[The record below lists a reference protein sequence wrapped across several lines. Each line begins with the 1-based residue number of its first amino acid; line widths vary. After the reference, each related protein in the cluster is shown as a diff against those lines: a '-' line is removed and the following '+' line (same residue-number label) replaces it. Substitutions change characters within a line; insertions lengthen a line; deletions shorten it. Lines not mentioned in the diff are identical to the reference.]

1 MGTRL
6 EEKTGNLIQYNLRDV
21 LKNKDGVLFRYGIV
35 IIGANSTSGFGKS
48 AFCKALACAVSQSI
62 AEAKRLTSDRA
73 RVIYTRTLE
82 GLRDVEFH
90 EGDTILLDEFQP
102 GDSKSNVYISDTI
115 LKTFNDP
122 SEVCTFRARN
132 KDIVIPPGI
141 CRVTCGNGDDR
152 KNYFGDTDS
161 VPLQR
166 KTITFFIKRPLVK
179 PEWVESLRNPMNF
192 TSEMN
197 EVTALLENRMSSVSA
212 EPASPCSEGV
222 VGCCGFS

>member
-6 EEKTGNLIQYNLRDV
+6 EERTGNLIQYNLHDV
-21 LKNKDGVLFRYGIV
+21 LKNKDNLLFRYGIV

-48 AFCKALACAVSQSI
+48 AFCKALACAVSQCI
-62 AEAKRLTSDRA
+62 AEAKRMTPDRA

-102 GDSKSNVYISDTI
+102 GDSKSNVYISHTI

-161 VPLQR
+161 KPLQR

-179 PEWVESLRNPMNF
+179 QRWVESLRNPMNI
-192 TSEMN
+192 TPEMN
-197 EVTALLENRMSSVSA
+197 EVTELLANRMASVEA
-212 EPASPCSEGV
+212 EPSSQCSEGV

>member
-6 EEKTGNLIQYNLRDV
+6 EERTGNLIQYNLHD
-21 LKNKDGVLFRYGIV
+21 LLTNKENLLFRYGIV

-48 AFCKALACAVSQSI
+48 AFCKALACAVSQCI
-62 AEAKRLTSDRA
+62 AEAKRMTSDRA

-161 VPLQR
+161 KPLQR

-179 PEWVESLRNPMNF
+179 QRWVESLRNPMNI
-192 TSEMN
+192 TPEMN
-197 EVTALLENRMSSVSA
+197 EVTELLANRMSSVSA
-212 EPASPCSEGV
+212 VPSSPCSEGV

>member
-6 EEKTGNLIQYNLRDV
+6 EERTGNLIRYTLREV
-21 LKNKDGVLFRYGIV
+21 LENKDNLLFRYGIV

-48 AFCKALACAVSQSI
+48 AFCKSLACAVSQCI
-62 AEAKRLTSDRA
+62 AEAHRMTSDRA

-82 GLRDVEFH
+82 GLQGVDFH
-90 EGDTILLDEFQP
+90 IGDTILLDEFQP
-102 GDSKSNVYISDTI
+102 GDSKSNVYISSTI

-212 EPASPCSEGV
+212 EPSSQCSEGV

>member
-1 MGTRL
+1 VGTRL
-6 EEKTGNLIQYNLRDV
+6 EERTGNLIQYNLHD
-21 LKNKDGVLFRYGIV
+21 LLTNKENLLFRYGIV

-48 AFCKALACAVSQSI
+48 AFCKSLACAVSQCI
-62 AEAKRLTSDRA
+62 AEAHRMTSDRA

-82 GLRDVEFH
+82 GLQGVEFH
-90 EGDTILLDEFQP
+90 IGDTILLDEFQP
-102 GDSKSNVYISDTI
+102 GDSKSNVYMTPTI

-161 VPLQR
+161 KPLQR

-179 PEWVESLRNPMNF
+179 QRWVESLRNPMNF
-192 TSEMN
+192 APEMN
-197 EVTALLENRMSSVSA
+197 EVTELLANRMASVEA
-212 EPASPCSEGV
+212 EPSSPCSEGV

>member
-6 EEKTGNLIQYNLRDV
+6 EERTGNLIQYTLHDV
-21 LKNKDGVLFRYGIV
+21 LMNKDQVLFRYGIV
-35 IIGANSTSGFGKS
+35 LIGSNSTSGFGKS
-48 AFCKALACAVSQSI
+48 AFCKALACSVSQCI
-62 AEAKRLTSDRA
+62 VEAHQMTSDRA

-90 EGDTILLDEFQP
+90 IGDTILLDEFQP
-102 GDSKSNVYISDTI
+102 GDSQSNVYISPTI

-161 VPLQR
+161 LPLQR

-179 PEWVESLRNPMNF
+179 SEWVESLRNPMNF

-212 EPASPCSEGV
+212 EPSSSSSERASRCDLL
-222 VGCCGFS
+222 

>member
-6 EEKTGNLIQYNLRDV
+6 QERTHNLIQYSLHDV
-21 LKNKDGVLFRYGIV
+21 LTNKENLLFRYGIV

-48 AFCKALACAVSQSI
+48 AFCKALACAVSQCI
-62 AEAKRLTSDRA
+62 AEAKRMTSDRA

-102 GDSKSNVYISDTI
+102 GDSKSNVYISPTI

-161 VPLQR
+161 LPLQR

-179 PEWVESLRNPMNF
+179 PEWVESLRNPMTF
-192 TSEMN
+192 TPEMN
-197 EVTALLENRMSSVSA
+197 EVTELLANRMASVAA
-212 EPASPCSEGV
+212 EPSSPCSEGV

>member
-6 EEKTGNLIQYNLRDV
+6 EEKTGNLIQYNLHDV
-21 LKNKDGVLFRYGIV
+21 LKNKDQVLFRYGIV
-35 IIGANSTSGFGKS
+35 IVGANSTSGFGKS
-48 AFCKALACAVSQSI
+48 AFCKSLACSVSQCMT
-62 AEAKRLTSDRA
+62 EAHRLTSDRA

-90 EGDTILLDEFQP
+90 NGDTILLDEFQP
-102 GDSKSNVYISDTI
+102 GDSTSNCYISPTI

-161 VPLQR
+161 LPLQR

-179 PEWVESLRNPMNF
+179 SEWVESLRNPMNF

-212 EPASPCSEGV
+212 EPSSQCSDRA

>member
-6 EEKTGNLIQYNLRDV
+6 EERTGNLIQYNLHEV
-21 LKNKDGVLFRYGIV
+21 LKNKDQVLFRYGIV
-35 IIGANSTSGFGKS
+35 IIGANSTSGYGKS
-48 AFCKALACAVSQSI
+48 AFCKALACTVSQCL
-62 AEAKRLTSDRA
+62 AEAHRMTSDRA

-90 EGDTILLDEFQP
+90 IGDTILLDEFQP
-102 GDSKSNVYISDTI
+102 GDSESNVYNSETI
-115 LKTFNDP
+115 MKTFNDP

-132 KDIVIPPGI
+132 KDIIIPPGI

-152 KNYFGDTDS
+152 KNYFGDNDS
-161 VPLQR
+161 LPLQR
-166 KTITFFIKRPLVK
+166 KTITFFIKKPLVK
-179 PEWVESLRNPMNF
+179 PEWVESLRSPMNF

-212 EPASPCSEGV
+212 EPSSQCSERASR
-222 VGCCGFS
+222 CDLL

>member
-6 EEKTGNLIQYNLRDV
+6 EERTGNLKAYTLHDV
-21 LKNKDGVLFRYGIV
+21 LTNKDNLLFRYGIV

-48 AFCKALACAVSQSI
+48 AFCKALACAVSQCI
-62 AEAKRLTSDRA
+62 AEAKRMTPDRA

-161 VPLQR
+161 LPLQR

-179 PEWVESLRNPMNF
+179 SEWVQSLRNPMNI
-192 TSEMN
+192 TPEMN
-197 EVTALLENRMSSVSA
+197 EVTELLANRMSSVSA
-212 EPASPCSEGV
+212 VPSSPCSEGV
-222 VGCCGFS
+222 VGCCGAS

>member
-6 EEKTGNLIQYNLRDV
+6 EEKTSNLIKYNLHDV
-21 LKNKDGVLFRYGIV
+21 LKNKDQVLFRYGIV
-35 IIGANSTSGFGKS
+35 IVGANSTSGFGKS
-48 AFCKALACAVSQSI
+48 AFCKSLACSVSQCLT
-62 AEAKRLTSDRA
+62 EAHRMTSDRA
-73 RVIYTRTLE
+73 CVIYTRTLE
-82 GLRDVEFH
+82 GLQGVEFH
-90 EGDTILLDEFQP
+90 IGDTILLDEFQP
-102 GDSKSNVYISDTI
+102 GDSTSNCYISPTI

-161 VPLQR
+161 LPLQR

-179 PEWVESLRNPMNF
+179 SEWVESLRNPMNF

-212 EPASPCSEGV
+212 EPSSQCSERA